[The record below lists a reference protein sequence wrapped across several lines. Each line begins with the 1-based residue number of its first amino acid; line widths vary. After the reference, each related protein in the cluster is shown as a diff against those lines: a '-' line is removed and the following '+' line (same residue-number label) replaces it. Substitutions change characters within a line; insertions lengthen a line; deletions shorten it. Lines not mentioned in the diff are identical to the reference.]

1 MNENQY
7 AQENF
12 NLPHDVVS
20 LPSKGIF
27 YKNKKKSIKV
37 GYLTAADENIIAT
50 ASQVKSSVM
59 LTNLL
64 RGKIYEPDIK
74 IDELLEGDI
83 QAVLIF
89 LRNTAFGPEYEI
101 KTIDPKTKKEF
112 NTNIKLDELNFKK
125 VLNEPDSNGH
135 FETILPMSNSK
146 VKLKLLTFGDI
157 KEIDRMEEE
166 YPKGMVAP
174 VVTWTLMKQ
183 IVEIDG
189 QTSKEEISKFINKM
203 PIRDSKHIKK
213 FLLDN
218 EPGIDM
224 NKEIFTPSGERM
236 TIGASFGV
244 EFFRPFF

>member
-1 MNENQY
+1 MNENQI

-12 NLPHDVVS
+12 NLPHDVLA

-50 ASQVKSSVM
+50 VNKVNSGVM

-89 LRNTAFGPEYEI
+89 LRNTAFGPEYNM
-101 KTIDPKTKKEF
+101 TMIDPVTRKEF
-112 NTNIKLDELNFKK
+112 ETTIKLDELNFK
-125 VLNEPDSNGH
+125 VTPNEPDSNGH
-135 FETILPMSNSK
+135 FEAVLPMSNAK
-146 VKLKLLTFGDI
+146 VKLRLLNYGES
-157 KEIDRMEEE
+157 KELTKMEEE
-166 YPKGMVAP
+166 YPKGMIAP
-174 VVTWTLMKQ
+174 VITWTLMKQ

-189 QTSKEEISKFINKM
+189 QSSKEEISKFINKM
-203 PIRDSKHIKK
+203 PIKDSKFIKK
-213 FLLDN
+213 FLSEN

-224 NKEIFTPSGERM
+224 DKEIFTPSGERITASM
-236 TIGASFGV
+236 SFGV